1 MTYTEIKVLEG
12 EHPMSGRG
20 LNIPWQEKE
29 GELFQL
35 YRQEQDRHRRA
46 RLQALWLLRQGYS
59 LDQVRQWVG
68 FSYRTL
74 QRWIAWYRQGGLA
87 AVLEKTPGHGAP
99 GKRPW
104 LNPTQKDTL
113 LAQARQGDFRTIQD
127 AVFWVETQWGV
138 RYSSKG
144 MYSLFYR
151 PKRPIPRQRRL
162 R

>member
-1 MTYTEIKVLEG
+1 M
-12 EHPMSGRG
+12 PGRG
-20 LNIPWQEKE
+20 LNIPWQEE
-29 GELFQL
+29 EEELFQL

-59 LDQVRQWVG
+59 MDQVRRCVG

-74 QRWIAWYRQGGLA
+74 QRWIAWYRQGGLP
-87 AVLEKTPGHGAP
+87 AVLDKTPGHGAL

-104 LNPTQKDTL
+104 LNPKQMDALLTQ
-113 LAQARQGDFRTIQD
+113 AWQGDFRTIQD
-127 AVFWVETQWGV
+127 AVSWAEAQWGV

-151 PKRPIPRQRRL
+151 PNRRL
-162 R
+162 PKRRPR